1 MAIESISAGRTDYAG
16 VSTSSAAQNSQWQS
30 KEASA
35 RVTEPVTVVS
45 GKVSSLT
52 MEGDE
57 EAQGQSR
64 KPMDNETLK
73 RKISDLNKQLN
84 NTECQY
90 GIHEETQRVTLKIVD
105 KETKEVLK
113 EFPAEKT
120 LEMIAKVWEMA
131 GLLVDEKR

>member
-1 MAIESISAGRTDYAG
+1 MAIESISAGRTDYAS
-16 VSTSSAAQNSQWQS
+16 VSPSSAAQNSQWQS

-35 RVTEPVTVVS
+35 RVTEPVTVTS

-57 EAQGQSR
+57 EAREQFWE
-64 KPMDNETLK
+64 PMDNETLK
-73 RKISDLNKQLN
+73 RRISDLNKQLN

-90 GIHEETQRVTLKIVD
+90 GIHEKTQRVTLKIVD
-105 KETKEVLK
+105 KETKKVLK